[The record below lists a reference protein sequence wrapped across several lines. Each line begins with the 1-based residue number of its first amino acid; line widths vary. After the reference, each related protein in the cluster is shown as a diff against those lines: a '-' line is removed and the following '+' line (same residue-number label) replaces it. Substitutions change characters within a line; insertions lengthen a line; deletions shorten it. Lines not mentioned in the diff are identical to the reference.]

1 MASEYLKWKYKDVA
15 PDAPPPP
22 LNGKEKLANW
32 LRYHWLW
39 LLAGA
44 AVLLVAG
51 SMLWN
56 VLGIGQTQP
65 DYTFAYVG
73 KNGLSEAA
81 ETALTAALETLGTD
95 VNGDGRVKV
104 RLNQYAT
111 ARIGEPETAYYYN
124 YAADARLVAD
134 ITAQDSYFF
143 LMEDPAAVQRAY
155 QILADWDGAPP
166 PDGDYGAEGKAIL
179 WTDCP
184 ALAALNVPE
193 GAGLYL
199 GRRCFYEEKSA
210 REQAE
215 NAALWAILTEGATP

>member
-95 VNGDGRVKV
+95 VKDRKST
-104 RLNQYAT
+104 RLNSSHPT
-111 ARIGEPETAYYYN
+111 TSRMP
-124 YAADARLVAD
+124 
-134 ITAQDSYFF
+134 S
-143 LMEDPAAVQRAY
+143 
-155 QILADWDGAPP
+155 
-166 PDGDYGAEGKAIL
+166 
-179 WTDCP
+179 
-184 ALAALNVPE
+184 
-193 GAGLYL
+193 
-199 GRRCFYEEKSA
+199 SA
-210 REQAE
+210 
-215 NAALWAILTEGATP
+215 